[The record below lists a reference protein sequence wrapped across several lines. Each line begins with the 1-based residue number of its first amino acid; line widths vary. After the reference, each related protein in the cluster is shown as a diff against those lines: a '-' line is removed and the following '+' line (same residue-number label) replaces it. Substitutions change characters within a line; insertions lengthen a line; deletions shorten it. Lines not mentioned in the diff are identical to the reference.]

1 MRVSRKWAAASMAAL
16 TMTCTGFFAG
26 AASADESAEP
36 APETAV
42 VVNEVGPQAT
52 YPGFVLGWSGVF
64 EKASYEGAY
73 AAAGMNGPF
82 TAWDGGGAARTKHNS
97 AGANG
102 NLCKYTRFWNS
113 EGTKYFFL
121 RSESWD
127 GTEQTRDPNLAN
139 GVGTGTWSKE
149 NWQNRVRTL
158 EFHTGSRCV

>member
-1 MRVSRKWAAASMAAL
+1 MAAL

-26 AASADESAEP
+26 AASADEATEP

-73 AAAGMNGPF
+73 AAAGMDGPF

-102 NLCKYTRFWNS
+102 NLCEYTRFYNS
-113 EGTKYFFL
+113 ASSKYFVL
-121 RSESWD
+121 KSASWS
-127 GTEQTRDPNLAN
+127 GPGQTRDPDLSN
-139 GVGTGTWSKE
+139 GAGGSGAKDE
-149 NWQNRVRTL
+149 NWTNRVRSL
-158 EFHTGSRCV
+158 KFLGGSNCI